1 MKMPSPTWEAT
12 YAADRRKHR
21 HRCRVCCRIIQ
32 PGERVLMARVCGG
45 RRRQVT
51 KAIHLD
57 PCATARTPEGTTERD
72 LLAAHGMA
80 YLARCGWPEAQRFLD
95 TSPLFRSGAS
105 A

>member
-45 RRRQVT
+45 KT
-51 KAIHLD
+51 KAIHAD
-57 PCATARTPEGTTERD
+57 PCAAARTPEGITESD
-72 LLAAHGMA
+72 LLTAHGME
-80 YLARCGWPEAQRFLD
+80 YLARCGYKEARAFLD
-95 TSPLFRSGAS
+95 SSPMFRAGGFAL
-105 A
+105 